1 MKECTA
7 ASVTQSHRL
16 HNHQSWGGLL
26 ALIVCILVVGAFP
39 NRTIITNKIRLL
51 LYIIPFPFLSCSA
64 SLTCLYCIRGP
75 MQSCPAATYQ
85 LQTRTQ
91 PILRDPA
98 RSMITNGV
106 VNNTKYRKK
115 VTDVNEWD
123 LLIQK
128 MFSHTHNA
136 ASSVVAYGGTRT
148 DRRVL

>member
-1 MKECTA
+1 
-7 ASVTQSHRL
+7 
-16 HNHQSWGGLL
+16 
-26 ALIVCILVVGAFP
+26 
-39 NRTIITNKIRLL
+39 
-51 LYIIPFPFLSCSA
+51 
-64 SLTCLYCIRGP
+64 

-98 RSMITNGV
+98 RTMITNGV